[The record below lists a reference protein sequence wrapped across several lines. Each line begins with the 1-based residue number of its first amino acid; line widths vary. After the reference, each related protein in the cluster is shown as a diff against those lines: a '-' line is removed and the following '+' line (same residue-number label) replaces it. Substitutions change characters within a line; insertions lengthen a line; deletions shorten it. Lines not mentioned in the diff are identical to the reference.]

1 MSEKYKVLIA
11 EDDSNDFEFINQA
24 FESSNVEIEIK
35 RMIDG
40 EELIDFLLNLKS
52 SFIPD
57 IVIVDISMPK
67 KDGFQVLEEIKKH
80 KDLKIIPIIIM
91 TTSNQDTDMYLA
103 YSLGANS
110 FITKPDNF
118 ESLLD
123 VVNIISKYWF
133 EKVSI
138 ARNWVDCEEGSE

>member
-67 KDGFQVLEEIKKH
+67 KDGFSALKELKAH
-80 KDLKIIPIIIM
+80 KDNKIIPIIIM
-91 TTSNQDTDMYLA
+91 STSNRDEDVYLA

-110 FITKPDNF
+110 FITKPDNL
-118 ESLLD
+118 EKLQD
-123 VVNIISKYWF
+123 VANVLMKYWF
-133 EKVSI
+133 EKVSLASHWI
-138 ARNWVDCEEGSE
+138 M